1 MDGSLNA
8 VHVTLGRT
16 DSGILSFSYFRTT
29 EQNSPGFVQFD
40 NQKFES
46 HLLTPESYKY
56 KNAKACKKSIAFAF
70 FSYSETESKTY
81 GVVNEY
87 TVQNENKRYKK

>member
-1 MDGSLNA
+1 MLYTASHICKIKVIKGGSQ
-8 VHVTLGRT
+8 
-16 DSGILSFSYFRTT
+16 LS
-29 EQNSPGFVQFD
+29 GFVQFD

-87 TVQNENKRYKK
+87 TVQNENKRCKK